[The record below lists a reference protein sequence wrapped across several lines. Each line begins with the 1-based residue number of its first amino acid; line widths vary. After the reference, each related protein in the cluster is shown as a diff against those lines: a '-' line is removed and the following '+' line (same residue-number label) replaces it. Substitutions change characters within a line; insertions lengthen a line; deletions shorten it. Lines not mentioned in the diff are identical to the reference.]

1 MSFDWRPESKDRYFR
16 KAEAAVKAA
25 GFDDICKSAKN
36 SLQSRKARSRCI
48 SSRFRERER
57 PADGGRQRKA
67 SQGCRSSPEGVTSSA
82 GKRKPFLFMPIW
94 L

>member
-16 KAEAAVKAA
+16 KAEAAE
-25 GFDDICKSAKN
+25 S

-57 PADGGRQRKA
+57 PADGGRRRKA

-94 L
+94 F

>member
-16 KAEAAVKAA
+16 KAETAVKAA
-25 GFDDICKSAKN
+25 GLMTSCKSAKN

-67 SQGCRSSPEGVTSSA
+67 LQGCRNSPEGVTSSA
-82 GKRKPFLFMPIW
+82 GKRKPFLFMPI
-94 L
+94 